1 MGLIDFSTAF
11 FLPFSFLSFTI
22 QLNFASF
29 GLIDP
34 PSKDIF
40 ATLIEAK

>member
-11 FLPFSFLSFTI
+11 FLPFSFFTVA
-22 QLNFASF
+22 LNFASF
-29 GLIDP
+29 GLIHP

-40 ATLIEAK
+40 AILIEAK